1 MRVPQLSFPEMTS
14 STEVFCRREV
24 KDVTFL
30 GKLEWPIH
38 RWFRLTA
45 SFSPGLVHDILD
57 HFSPSPDTLVL
68 DPFCG
73 VGTVP
78 LVCQERGFRCIGVE
92 INPFLAFVAQTKVAI
107 YDQLDTL
114 TNDVADF
121 LALLEGRL
129 AKDADSGITDE
140 EFFVTHHERVPRIHN
155 VFRWW
160 SQPVLP
166 QLILAKQLADEI
178 PVIEP
183 HRAFLRLALHAIL
196 IEVSNAEHSHVS
208 LTFRRKPLE
217 HADVLAALKAKLEEM
232 VEDVARTQVGRS
244 QLADIRIGDSTALG
258 SLLVPDERPQ
268 LVITSP
274 PYPNRFSYIRET
286 RPHLFFGE
294 WVTTSAETTEIE
306 LATMGGTWGRATS
319 VLAEYRIPDRPA
331 LVELLA
337 PFVSPIRQ
345 RGELMANYVLK
356 YYETLW
362 THAEQ
367 LGQVAS
373 SDTRLAYVIGNSK
386 FYGIEVPSDE
396 LLAKVFAYQGF
407 RPTAIERMRR
417 RNSKSGLYEAIVFME
432 RETRDTIWDRETG
445 VLIREVPCE
454 YDWLR

>member
-1 MRVPQLSFPEMTS
+1 MTQLSFPEMTA
-14 STEVFCRREV
+14 STEVFRRREV

-45 SFSPGLVHDILD
+45 SFSPSLVHDILD
-57 HFSPSPDTLVL
+57 HFSPSPDSLIL

-78 LVCQERGFRCIGVE
+78 LVCQERGLQCIGVE
-92 INPFLAFVAQTKVAI
+92 INPFLAFVAQTKVAM
-107 YDQLDTL
+107 YSQLDTL
-114 TNDVADF
+114 ANEVATF
-121 LALLEGRL
+121 LSLLEERL
-129 AKDADSGITDE
+129 AEDADSGTTDE
-140 EFFVTHHERVPRIHN
+140 EFFVAHHERVPRIRN

-160 SQPVLP
+160 SRSVLR

-178 PVIEP
+178 PVAEP
-183 HRAFLRLALHAIL
+183 HRAFLYLALHAIL

-208 LTFRRKPLE
+208 LTFRQQPLE
-217 HADVLAALKAKLEEM
+217 HADILGTLQIKLAEM
-232 VEDVARTQVGRS
+232 LDDIACTETGHS
-244 QLADIRIGDSTALG
+244 QLADIRVGDSTVLA
-258 SLLVPDERPQ
+258 SLLAPDEQPR

-294 WVTTSAETTEIE
+294 WVSTSAETREIE
-306 LATMGGTWGRATS
+306 LTTMGGTWGKATS
-319 VLAEYRIPDRPA
+319 VLAEYQAPDRPA
-331 LVELLA
+331 LIELLTS
-337 PFVSPIRQ
+337 FVSRIRQ

-356 YYETLW
+356 YFETLW
-362 THAEQ
+362 AHAEQ
-367 LGQVAS
+367 LGQVVS
-373 SDTRLAYVIGNSK
+373 SDARLAYVIGNSK

-396 LLAKVFAYQGF
+396 LLAKVFSHHGF
-407 RPTAIERMRR
+407 RPTSIERMRK

-432 RETRDTIWDRETG
+432 KETRDTIWNKETG
-445 VLIREVPCE
+445 GLIREVPCE